1 MLRMPFGKHKGEL
14 LEDIPT
20 DYLRWLLESCELR
33 QDLEMEV
40 ENQLAL
46 REGKGVVRKTGDSL

>member
-1 MLRMPFGKHKGEL
+1 MLRMPFGKFKGEL
-14 LEDIPT
+14 LESIPT
-20 DYLRWLLESCELR
+20 DYLQWLQENVELR
-33 QDLEMEV
+33 QELALEV

>member
-20 DYLRWLLESCELR
+20 DYLNWLMENCTLR
-33 QDLEMEV
+33 QDLEMEI
-40 ENQLAL
+40 ENQLTL
-46 REGKGVVRKTGDSL
+46 RRGEGVVRKTGDSL